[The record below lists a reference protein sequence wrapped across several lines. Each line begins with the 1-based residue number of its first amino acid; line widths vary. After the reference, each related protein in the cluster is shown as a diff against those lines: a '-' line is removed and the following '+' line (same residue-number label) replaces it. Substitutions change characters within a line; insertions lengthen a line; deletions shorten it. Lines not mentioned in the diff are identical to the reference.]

1 MKTRIAALLLLA
13 ATLGGCAAHS
23 PMIMKE
29 TVDVAMAPN
38 APKLAPH
45 TGKVLFLDNAPPAG
59 VRYETLGEINAGAV
73 WYGGPDGLLNAMAD
87 KARSIGADAVV
98 EVGTWKQPSGFS
110 WAAPHATGKA
120 IHILN
125 RKGADLNAMGGTW
138 R

>member
-1 MKTRIAALLLLA
+1 MSKRILGMVLCAAA
-13 ATLGGCAAHS
+13 LGGCAAHS
-23 PMIMKE
+23 PMIMKQ

-45 TGKVLFLDNAPPAG
+45 TEKVLFLDNAPPSS
-59 VRYETLGEINAGAV
+59 VRYEVLGEINAGAV
-73 WYGGPDGLLNAMAD
+73 WYGGPDALLDAMAD

-98 EVGTWKQPSGFS
+98 EIGTWKQPSGFS

-120 IHILN
+120 VKILN
-125 RKGADLNAMGGTW
+125 KKAVNLSALGGTW